1 MGLPLSR
8 SLRVG
13 RQALARCG
21 PTHGPILLAVPLHL
35 HPEAE
40 WENAATALWA
50 GQKHWA
56 IPPPI
61 HAFGEA
67 VSQLRASGAAGT
79 LFSSL
84 LCLMVA
90 SPWACPA

>member
-1 MGLPLSR
+1 MPPRLCGRGRNTGLTL
-8 SLRVG
+8 
-13 RQALARCG
+13 
-21 PTHGPILLAVPLHL
+21 
-35 HPEAE
+35 
-40 WENAATALWA
+40 
-50 GQKHWA
+50 
-56 IPPPI
+56 PPPPF